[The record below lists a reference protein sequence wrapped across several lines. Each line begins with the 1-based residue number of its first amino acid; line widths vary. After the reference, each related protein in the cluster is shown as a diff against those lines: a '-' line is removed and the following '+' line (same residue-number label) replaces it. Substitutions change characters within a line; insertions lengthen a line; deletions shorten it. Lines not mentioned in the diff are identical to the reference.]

1 VHVRRNRALSRK
13 GARGQSLVEFALAS
27 IVLVVLFGG
36 LVDITRAI
44 HWADVLQSA
53 AREGSLRGATF
64 SAGSASNPYLDDADI
79 KAAVDAELAAGGLP
93 ASILQNPGT
102 DCPTVADGNPDHNPP
117 YAGSAFPTAANQPW
131 LFICYGNSGAQDYPS
146 TPPAGL
152 QGADLNVVLLL
163 AYGPLTAVIPGPLSG
178 NLGIAA
184 NLHTRV
190 QGG

>member
-1 VHVRRNRALSRK
+1 
-13 GARGQSLVEFALAS
+13 LVEFALAS

-44 HWADVLQSA
+44 RWADVLQSA
-53 AREGSLRGATF
+53 AREGALRGATF

-79 KAAVDAELAAGGLP
+79 QAAVDSELVAGGLP
-93 ASILQNPGT
+93 PSSLRNPGT
-102 DCPTVADGNPDHNPP
+102 NCPAVADGNANRNPP
-117 YAGSAFPTAANQPW
+117 YANSSFPTTANQPW
-131 LFICYGNSGAQDYPS
+131 LYICYGNSGALDYPT
-146 TPPAGL
+146 TPPTNL
-152 QGADLNVVLLL
+152 QGGDLNVILLL

-178 NLGIAA
+178 NLGISA